1 MVFSFFKKQNEK
13 MPERAAAKPRSVA
26 EPARP
31 DKAPVKGKAAV
42 PPPPAVEEKKP
53 REPLPDLEFTSAQT
67 GAGQAAQSK
76 PQEVFEDEFSDW
88 SLVEGIN
95 VQDDVDPIDSCAEQ
109 VAVMFANGQDAAS
122 RSLLDTFL
130 QSYPGA
136 EGKRFWMMQFDLLQ
150 VMGDRASFD
159 KLGVDFVHAFE
170 TSPPTWHGYSAT
182 GAAAPVRAHG
192 PRKLYL
198 QGVLTG
204 DNMQPVSEIATLVEQ
219 KAAVMIDCA
228 KLVGCDDEVAEALGG
243 LLQKARKAK
252 LPVSLVEIDGFL
264 KRLNERAV
272 VGESGHEP
280 VWRLLLEI
288 LQRHGTQETF
298 EERAVDY
305 AVTFELS
312 PPSWEVPAVQ
322 EVVESVEVTPSDD
335 AHYLHGDLKNCRFD
349 DLGAVL
355 EGSPHPIFDF
365 SDVTRLDF
373 ISAGQ
378 LVNRL
383 APYKAQGK
391 EIVIR
396 GPNRL
401 VAELMAVVGLDKQ
414 ARIIVHKS
422 S

>member
-1 MVFSFFKKQNEK
+1 MVFSFFKKQTEK
-13 MPERAAAKPRSVA
+13 MPERTAAKPRPS
-26 EPARP
+26 EPRP
-31 DKAPVKGKAAV
+31 EKSQVKVEAAAPVA
-42 PPPPAVEEKKP
+42 EEKKP
-53 REPLPDLEFTSAQT
+53 REPLPDLEFTSAKP
-67 GAGQAAQSK
+67 GASPAPATASSNS
-76 PQEVFEDEFSDW
+76 FDDEFSDW

-95 VQDDVDPIDSCAEQ
+95 VQDDVDPVDSCAEQ

-136 EGKRFWMMQFDLLQ
+136 EGKRFWLMQFDLLQ
-150 VMGDRASFD
+150 VMGDRAAFD

-170 TSPPTWHGYSAT
+170 TSPPTWHGYSVA
-182 GAAAPVRAHG
+182 GAAAPVRSNG

-198 QGVLTG
+198 QGVLTS
-204 DNMQPVSEIATLVEQ
+204 DNLQPINDIAALVEQ
-219 KAAVMIDCA
+219 KTAVVIDCG
-228 KLVGCDDEVAEALGG
+228 KFVGCDDEIAEALVG
-243 LLQKARKAK
+243 LLQKARKTK
-252 LPVSLVEIDGFL
+252 LQLSLVEIDGFL
-264 KRLNERAV
+264 HRLNERAV

-288 LQRHGTQETF
+288 LLRHGSQEMF

-312 PPSWEVPAVQ
+312 PPSWEAQAVQ
-322 EVVESVEVTPSDD
+322 EIPEVVEASPSDD
-335 AHYLHGDLKNCRFD
+335 AHYLHGELKSCRFD
-349 DLGAVL
+349 DLEAVL
-355 EGSPHPIFDF
+355 EGSAHPILDF

-383 APYKAQGK
+383 APYKSKGK
-391 EIVIR
+391 EVVVR